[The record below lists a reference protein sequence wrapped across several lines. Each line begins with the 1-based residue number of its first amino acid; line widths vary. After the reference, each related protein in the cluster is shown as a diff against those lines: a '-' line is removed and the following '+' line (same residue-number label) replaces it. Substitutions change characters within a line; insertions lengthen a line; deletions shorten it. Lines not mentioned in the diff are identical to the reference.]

1 MRVASRGNGPARDR
15 GEAVSRKEARAA
27 PRLNTYAFRG
37 AVWYSAGRSKER
49 LVTMI
54 RIDAPTSAILD
65 NYGIEAP
72 KPVRA
77 PG

>member
-1 MRVASRGNGPARDR
+1 M
-15 GEAVSRKEARAA
+15 SRKEARAA

-37 AVWYSAGRSKER
+37 AVWYSAQTGSKER

-54 RIDAPTSAILD
+54 RIDAPSRPIAQAILD
-65 NYGIEAP
+65 NYGMEAP
-72 KPVRA
+72 KPMRA